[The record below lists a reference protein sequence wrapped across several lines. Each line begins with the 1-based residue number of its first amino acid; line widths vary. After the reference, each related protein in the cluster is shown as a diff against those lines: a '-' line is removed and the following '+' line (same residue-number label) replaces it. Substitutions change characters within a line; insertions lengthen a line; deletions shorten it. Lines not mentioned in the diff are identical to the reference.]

1 MTSAEKLALMK
12 RSYAAFT
19 DGLDIEALIQLC
31 HPDCEWRNGPPR
43 TARAPSPPSTSSSS
57 PAGRKRGVP
66 RRLRVRYCAVM
77 RWWHCYRSRP
87 WATVGPDNR
96 GHLVAKLPSRM
107 NESQPEGRRIWM
119 RATASLP
126 ALAVTFLAAS
136 CGASS
141 QTASTRS
148 TGVARTAATAPV
160 TTPSTAAS
168 STVSTAAAGTQV
180 KTGVTKTPSFASLN
194 ACRLLPQARAEK
206 LEPNLTS
213 DASNANT
220 PQGCAYH
227 SVTGQVL
234 FLFISENQAKAQ
246 GASIARRFATES
258 SRPFLRTGGLGGPV
272 GQLGTKAFAGSIAAG
287 SQSIASGTTWIHGEY
302 LLSISTIH
310 RASSL
315 SESTAATT
323 SVAREIDA
331 SLP

>member
-1 MTSAEKLALMK
+1 
-12 RSYAAFT
+12 
-19 DGLDIEALIQLC
+19 
-31 HPDCEWRNGPPR
+31 
-43 TARAPSPPSTSSSS
+43 
-57 PAGRKRGVP
+57 
-66 RRLRVRYCAVM
+66 M
-77 RWWHCYRSRP
+77 RWWALLPFAALGDPGPTARRRP
-87 WATVGPDNR
+87 WATLGPDNR

-107 NESQPEGRRIWM
+107 NESQPGGRRIWM

-148 TGVARTAATAPV
+148 TGLARTAATAPV

-258 SRPFLRTGGLGGPV
+258 GRPFLRTGGVGGPV